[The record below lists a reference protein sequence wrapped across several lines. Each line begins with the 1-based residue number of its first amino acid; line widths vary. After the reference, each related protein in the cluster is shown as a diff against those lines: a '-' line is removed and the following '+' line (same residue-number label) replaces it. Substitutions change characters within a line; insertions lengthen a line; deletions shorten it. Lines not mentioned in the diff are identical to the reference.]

1 MSSPLFLSSYV
12 LYKAA
17 VAAFRDV
24 PEDARLELSDR
35 DVMRAYVRATT
46 GLSRQDKCDLV
57 AFVQRLLLVPEEARK
72 AATKRGHTQWKL
84 DREIVVAGAKLVD
97 SGLLIR
103 DDEFLRR
110 VGMTRQVLDEKL
122 AGREIFVM
130 PDEVHFLNGDAYIPA
145 FFADVRYD
153 AKVLYA
159 VSGAL
164 GACNGV
170 RKYRFFTT
178 ASDSLGNRTPLDLI
192 AMQEL
197 ANLADEIK
205 AFRSGLRKRWGA

>member
-12 LYKAA
+12 LYKSA
-17 VAAFRDV
+17 VTAFLDV
-24 PEDARLELSDR
+24 PENARLELSDR
-35 DVMRAYVRATT
+35 DVMRAYVRATA
-46 GLSRQDKCDLV
+46 GLSRQDECDLV
-57 AFVQRLLLVPEEARK
+57 AFVHRLLLVPEEARK
-72 AATKRGHTQWKL
+72 AAARRADMQRTL
-84 DREIVVAGAKLVD
+84 DREIVVAGARLVD
-97 SGLLIR
+97 SGLIIG

-110 VGMTRQVLDEKL
+110 ARMTREMLDEKL

-145 FFADVRYD
+145 FFADERYD

-170 RKYRFFTT
+170 QKYRFFTT
-178 ASDSLGNRTPLDLI
+178 ACDALGNRTPLDVI
-192 AMQEL
+192 ALQEL
-197 ANLADEIK
+197 AKLADAVK
-205 AFRSGLRKRWGA
+205 AFSSGLRKRWGP

>member
-24 PEDARLELSDR
+24 PESARLDLADR
-35 DVMRAYVRATT
+35 DVMRAYVRATA
-46 GLSRQDKCDLV
+46 GLSRQDECELV
-57 AFVQRLLLVPEEARK
+57 AFVQRLLFVPEEARK
-72 AATKRGHTQWKL
+72 AAASRADTQRTL
-84 DREIVVAGAKLVD
+84 DREIVVAGARLVD

-110 VGMTRQVLDEKL
+110 AGMTREMLDEKL
-122 AGREIFVM
+122 AVRELFVM
-130 PDEVHFLNGDAYIPA
+130 PDDVHFLNGDAYIPA

-153 AKVLYA
+153 EKVLNA

-170 RKYRFFTT
+170 QKYRFFTT
-178 ASDSLGNRTPLDLI
+178 PCDSLGNQTPLEAI
-192 AMQEL
+192 AQQEL
-197 ANLADEIK
+197 ANLADAVK
-205 AFRSGLRKRWGA
+205 AFRSGLRKRRGP

>member
-24 PEDARLELSDR
+24 PDNARLELSDR
-35 DVMRAYVRATT
+35 DVMRAYVRATA
-46 GLSRQDKCDLV
+46 GFSREDECDLV

-72 AATKRGHTQWKL
+72 ADAKRVQTQWKL
-84 DREIVVAGAKLVD
+84 DREIVVAGANLVD
-97 SGLLIR
+97 GGLLIR
-103 DDEFLRR
+103 DDEFLRQ
-110 VGMTRQVLDEKL
+110 VGMSREMLDEKL

-153 AKVLYA
+153 EKVLNA

-170 RKYRFFTT
+170 QKYRFFTT
-178 ASDSLGNRTPLDLI
+178 ACDSLGNQTPLEAI
-192 AMQEL
+192 ARLEL
-197 ANLADEIK
+197 ANLADAVK
-205 AFRSGLRKRWGA
+205 AFRSGLRKRRGP

>member
-17 VAAFRDV
+17 VTAFRDV
-24 PEDARLELSDR
+24 PENARLEPSDR
-35 DVMRAYVRATT
+35 DVMRAYVRATA
-46 GLSRQDKCDLV
+46 GLSRQDECDLV

-72 AATKRGHTQWKL
+72 AAARRGHTQWTL

-97 SGLLIR
+97 GGLLIR

-130 PDEVHFLNGDAYIPA
+130 PDEVHFLNGDSYIPA
-145 FFADVRYD
+145 FYADVRYD
-153 AKVLYA
+153 VKVLYA

-170 RKYRFFTT
+170 QKYRFFTT
-178 ASDSLGNRTPLDLI
+178 ASDSLGNRTPLDVI
-192 AMQEL
+192 ALQEL